1 MSRSYSFTSFLRSTL
16 AIFTGLLALG
26 LIVFPSGIVIE
37 SVFPGSVNTNKIP
50 ITISSQILLIVIEF
64 IGGSVATLVVSL
76 MAPKPLN
83 IHALLFGLLIFALNL
98 SALFGST
105 AVWPLWLSIVLLTA
119 IPIEVWTGVW
129 LGKYIREGEQ

>member
-129 LGKYIREGEQ
+129 LGKYIRGSD

>member
-83 IHALLFGLLIFALNL
+83 IHALLFGVLIFALNL